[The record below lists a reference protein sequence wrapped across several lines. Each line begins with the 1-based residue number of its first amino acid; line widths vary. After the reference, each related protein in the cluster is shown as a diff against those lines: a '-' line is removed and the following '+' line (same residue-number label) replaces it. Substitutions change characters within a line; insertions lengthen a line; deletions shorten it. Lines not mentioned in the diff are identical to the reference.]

1 MPTFLR
7 ELFEL
12 YAKRLIMKGGQGIKQ
27 IPNKDRVKLMADNLY
42 KDFKKAGIPD
52 EIIQTENDIKV
63 FHHKIA
69 EVQQENAIRAISADS
84 AEGRKITEGLFGKPK
99 AQVFDLKGNK
109 IKNPQNIMGGQEIK
123 VDIVADTIATI
134 KSKKPIDAMKEANS
148 VIGRKGVYKNL
159 TPDQSKKILK
169 DTEDHIFERDIPIDP
184 EDMADGGVA
193 GLLGER
199 QNFAMGKRAFL
210 KLMGGVG
217 AGIAGLKSGLLG
229 FGGKQATK
237 KAVTE
242 TVKQTAGSGAPPAY
256 FFKLVNKIKKLGD
269 DATPKYGLQ
278 PREKVTSY
286 KDYQLTEEF
295 DSGRTTIQR
304 FKQSEIDYYD
314 EMLME
319 ETYMSHTPGKGQADE
334 TMKGKTPPDD
344 YTEDTSYI
352 RSSGPQKG
360 DIAETVDGVPDD
372 IFEEVGEAVPEAIR
386 KGKADG
392 GRIGFAKGKGVMT
405 LLDLVKN
412 KFGKKSITTAD
423 KAPIPPKTLERDMF
437 KKADNRLNDKR
448 QMNADELEDFEMEIG
463 GDNLE
468 AYYFDGTVEDGAR
481 ILREEKQYMDDMF
494 MEYKKGN
501 LNPVAGDKS
510 PARKRFLEKKL
521 EEMEMSGDKR
531 LMSVDE
537 IEELATFDLGTDM
550 DKAINKFKQKD
561 LKQKTELMNFDPPKN
576 RKSNATGGLAA
587 MLGE

>member
-372 IFEEVGEAVPEAIR
+372 VLKEVEAGS
-386 KGKADG
+386 K
-392 GRIGFAKGKGVMT
+392 
-405 LLDLVKN
+405 
-412 KFGKKSITTAD
+412 
-423 KAPIPPKTLERDMF
+423 
-437 KKADNRLNDKR
+437 
-448 QMNADELEDFEMEIG
+448 
-463 GDNLE
+463 
-468 AYYFDGTVEDGAR
+468 
-481 ILREEKQYMDDMF
+481 
-494 MEYKKGN
+494 
-501 LNPVAGDKS
+501 
-510 PARKRFLEKKL
+510 
-521 EEMEMSGDKR
+521 
-531 LMSVDE
+531 
-537 IEELATFDLGTDM
+537 
-550 DKAINKFKQKD
+550 
-561 LKQKTELMNFDPPKN
+561 
-576 RKSNATGGLAA
+576 
-587 MLGE
+587 

>member
-468 AYYFDGTVEDGAR
+468 AYYFDGTVGDAKR
-481 ILREEKQYMDDMF
+481 ILQEEKQYMDDMF

-501 LNPVAGDKS
+501 LDPVAGDKS